1 MNKMTN
7 LPKST
12 FDIKLHRNGIL
23 NALAQDIIDAQYKV
37 NQWQACV
44 NSLTEK
50 SIKYQSF
57 IALAETNK
65 TSALSNKNT
74 IDQISEQ
81 IQDLKNSTE
90 VTFNEIVNASVKT
103 KILATQIK
111 STLDKLIYSADLI
124 DKLAT
129 QTVRKKALNPLISDD
144 LISILS
150 KSRAD
155 ANNAV
160 ALTLIALQ
168 STYASQASTIEAEA
182 ALTLQYSQ
190 SMALYQFVTDKKPL
204 HEDKL
209 KDNNLLFSKSGLI
222 AFFYKAYDEAQNYF
236 EQMQEAN
243 TSTNLQLNNA
253 NAQLSKAEV
262 KLKSL
267 QSALV
272 AANAASNA

>member
-1 MNKMTN
+1 MNKITN
-7 LPKST
+7 LSKST
-12 FDIKLHRNGIL
+12 FDIKLHRKGIL
-23 NALAQDIIDAQYKV
+23 NALAQDIIDAQYEV
-37 NQWQACV
+37 NQLQTSV

-50 SIKYQSF
+50 SIEYQNF

-65 TSALSNKNT
+65 ASALNNKNT
-74 IDQISEQ
+74 IDQISEH
-81 IQDLKNSTE
+81 ILDLKNSTE
-90 VTFNEIVNASVKT
+90 VTFNEIVNASIKT

-124 DKLAT
+124 NKLVNLI
-129 QTVRKKALNPLISDD
+129 VRKKALNPLISDE
-144 LISILS
+144 LISILN
-150 KSRAD
+150 KTCTD

-168 STYASQASTIEAEA
+168 SAYASQASTIEAEA

-190 SMALYQFVTDKKPL
+190 SMALYQFVTGKKPL
-204 HEDKL
+204 HENEL
-209 KDNNLLFSKSGLI
+209 QDNNLLFSKSGLI
-222 AFFYKAYDEAQNYF
+222 PFFYKAYDEAQNYF

-267 QSALV
+267 QSALL